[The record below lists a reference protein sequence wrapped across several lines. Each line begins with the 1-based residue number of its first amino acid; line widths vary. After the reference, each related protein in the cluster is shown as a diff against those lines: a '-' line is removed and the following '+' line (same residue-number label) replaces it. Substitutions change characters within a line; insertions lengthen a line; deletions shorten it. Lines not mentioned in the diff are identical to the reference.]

1 MPYRTFIV
9 HDSAEKLHG
18 KKESYASCAPNNYP
32 SGQHN
37 SARRLNLVNPRLEVD
52 ITDLNVQE
60 MSINEPRLT
69 VGNSTS
75 TRRLNLVKPAIE
87 QI

>member
-1 MPYRTFIV
+1 MGNTTSV
-9 HDSAEKLHG
+9 G
-18 KKESYASCAPNNYP
+18 
-32 SGQHN
+32 
-37 SARRLNLVNPRLEVD
+37 RLNLVNPGPEVD
-52 ITDLNVQE
+52 RTDLNVQE
-60 MSINEPRLT
+60 MSIHEPRLT

>member
-1 MPYRTFIV
+1 MVLIQNFLFHRFISHPV
-9 HDSAEKLHG
+9 GTST
-18 KKESYASCAPNNYP
+18 
-32 SGQHN
+32 
-37 SARRLNLVNPRLEVD
+37 SARRLNLVNPGLEVD
-52 ITDLNVQE
+52 RTDLNVQE
-60 MSINEPRLT
+60 MSIHEPCLT

>member
-1 MPYRTFIV
+1 MVDQLATSQSLMGYIPVGT
-9 HDSAEKLHG
+9 ST
-18 KKESYASCAPNNYP
+18 
-32 SGQHN
+32 
-37 SARRLNLVNPRLEVD
+37 SARRLNLVNPGLEVD
-52 ITDLNVQE
+52 RTDLNVQE
-60 MSINEPRLT
+60 MSIHEPCLT